1 MDNGAKFVVVL
12 HQVWKKHP
20 LHRDFLGFYMADSHR
35 LSEQTHGLLG
45 NRKILFCGIFFSTA
59 FLSQGIWSSDMA

>member
-20 LHRDFLGFYMADSHR
+20 VLRDFLGFYMVDSHR

-45 NRKILFCGIFFSTA
+45 NTKMLC
-59 FLSQGIWSSDMA
+59 